1 MYDTTYTYSTDASS
15 TAAAGVLGAFF
26 MVYLIVVLIVAVV
39 GIVALWKTF
48 VKAGQP
54 GWAAIIPIYNFY
66 IMLQVIGR
74 PTWWLVLLLLPIVPF
89 VGPIAFMVVYIV
101 ISLDLAKSF
110 GKSPAFGI
118 IALWLFSIIGYLIL
132 GFGDAKYVGPAA
144 LKKS

>member
-1 MYDTTYTYSTDASS
+1 MTDYSYSYTTTGD
-15 TAAAGVLGAFF
+15 TAALGGFFGAFF
-26 MVYLIVVLIVAVV
+26 AIYMFVLLAVAIV
-39 GIVALWKTF
+39 GIIGLWKTF

-66 IMLQVIGR
+66 VLLQVIGR
-74 PTWWLVLLLLPIVPF
+74 PTWWLVMLLLPIVPF

-101 ISLDLAKSF
+101 IAFDLAKSF

-118 IALWLFSIIGYLIL
+118 IALWLFSIVGYLIL

>member
-1 MYDTTYTYSTDASS
+1 MTDYSYSYTTTGDG
-15 TAAAGVLGAFF
+15 AALGGFFGAFF
-26 MVYLIVVLIVAVV
+26 AIYMFVLLAVAIV
-39 GIVALWKTF
+39 GIIGLWKTF

-66 IMLQVIGR
+66 VLLQVIGR
-74 PTWWLVLLLLPIVPF
+74 PSWWLVLLLLPIVPF

-101 ISLDLAKSF
+101 IALDLAKSF

-118 IALWLFSIIGYLIL
+118 IALWLFSIVGYLIL

>member
-66 IMLQVIGR
+66 IMLKVIGR
-74 PTWWLVLLLLPIVPF
+74 PAWWLVFLLLPIVPF
-89 VGPIAFMVVYIV
+89 VGPIALAVVFLFV
-101 ISLDLAKSF
+101 SLDMAKSF
-110 GKSPAFGI
+110 GKSPTFGVV
-118 IALWLFSIIGYLIL
+118 ALWIFSIIGYLIL

-144 LKKS
+144 LKKA